1 MKIVLFFT
9 VLFFIS
15 FVSAACEPGQID
27 INIASLGKLD
37 EITGI
42 GPAYAQRI
50 IDARPFDSVDDLID
64 INGIGP
70 VTLDKIKDQN
80 LACVSGE
87 IADSEGDNEK
97 DDEENDEE
105 QEDNEGGVLPE
116 FDKISETSEENSEG
130 NKETKKESSN
140 SITIQTISLNSE
152 SKDIKK
158 DESSESLNS
167 NALWGLIGFSVL
179 LGCLYLLKF
188 AKTRKN
194 EFME

>member
-1 MKIVLFFT
+1 MKIVLFFM

-15 FVSAACEPGQID
+15 FVNAACSQGQID
-27 INIASLGKLD
+27 INIASVQKLD
-37 EITGI
+37 ELSGI

-64 INGIGP
+64 VNGIGP

-87 IADSEGDNEK
+87 MADSEEESNN
-97 DDEENDEE
+97 EENGEE
-105 QEDNEGGVLPE
+105 QEDSEGGGLSE
-116 FDKISETSEENSEG
+116 FEETSEVFEENFE
-130 NKETKKESSN
+130 NKEETKKESSN